1 MAIQAKVVHKYY
13 NLSLSYPEATIVTTT
28 STTQAPRDETEG
40 RMPSH
45 NYKQACST
53 LTSNQIDSCHANK
66 MPRLTQQS
74 TIVRT
79 IFSLSKGLLT
89 TSGHQ

>member
-1 MAIQAKVVHKYY
+1 MPIQAKAVHKYN
-13 NLSLSYPEATIVTTT
+13 NLSLSYPKATTVTTT
-28 STTQAPRDETEG
+28 SIAQAPRDETEG

-45 NYKQACST
+45 NYKQACNT
-53 LTSNQIDSCHANK
+53 LTSNQTDLYHTNK

-79 IFSLSKGLLT
+79 IFSLSGGLLT
-89 TSGHQ
+89 ASGH